1 MLALIVRR
9 LGSLLLTLLLLSLIT
24 FAITAVLPGNVAT
37 MILGPYATPEALA
50 TLERQLG
57 LGRPLWQQYFDWLG
71 GFVIGDWGVSL
82 RSGQPVRDLL
92 LFRLANSLYLAGAA
106 MLLISTVGI
115 GLGIVAAIR
124 RNSWLDNLIGVVAFV
139 GISTP
144 AFVSGSLL
152 IVLVGGGVWRLLP
165 GSGYVEPT
173 RDVAAWAAHLVL
185 PTITLTFMI
194 LAYVVRML
202 RASLIEALQSNYIR
216 TARLKGLPER
226 TVVWKHALRN
236 ALLPTITVIAMNL
249 SWLIGSVVIV
259 EQVFAYP
266 GMGDLIV
273 FAVHNRDVPVLQAA
287 VLVVGAVTGI
297 GNLAADLLY
306 AVLNPRVRYG

>member
-1 MLALIVRR
+1 MLPLTARR
-9 LGSLLLTLLLLSLIT
+9 TGSLLLTLLLLSLIT
-24 FAITAVLPGNVAT
+24 FGITAVLPGNVAA

-50 TLERQLG
+50 TIERQLG
-57 LGRPLWQQYFDWLG
+57 LGRPLWEQYASWLG
-71 GFVIGDWGVSL
+71 GFLVGDWGVSL
-82 RSGQPVRDLL
+82 RSGQPVRDQL

-106 MLLISTVGI
+106 MLVISTLGV
-115 GLGIVAAIR
+115 GLGILAAVR
-124 RNSWLDNLIGVVAFV
+124 RNTWIDNLIGVVAFA

-152 IVLVGGGVWRLLP
+152 IIFLGGGVWRVFP
-165 GSGYVEPT
+165 GSGYTEPNHNLL
-173 RDVAAWAAHLVL
+173 AWASHLVL

-194 LAYVVRML
+194 LAYVVRMM
-202 RASLIEALQSNYIR
+202 RAGLLETLHSNYIR
-216 TARLKGLPER
+216 TARLKGVPES
-226 TVVWKHALRN
+226 VVIWKHAVRN

-273 FAVHNRDVPVLQAA
+273 FAVNNRDLPLLQAC
-287 VLVVGAVTGI
+287 VMVIGAVTGI

-306 AVLNPRVRYG
+306 AALNPRVRYG